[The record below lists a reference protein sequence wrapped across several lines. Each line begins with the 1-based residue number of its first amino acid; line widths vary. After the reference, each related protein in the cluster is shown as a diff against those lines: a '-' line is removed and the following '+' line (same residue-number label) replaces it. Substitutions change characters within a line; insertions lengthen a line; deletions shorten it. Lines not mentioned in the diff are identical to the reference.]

1 MKTWEGIAYIIIL
14 ILMLAVLI
22 SYKQDIK
29 IMQQRYNIVQE
40 EKEYLIKEN
49 NELNKK
55 LLEQDSRTN
64 NIDTNEV
71 SWRLEYE
78 GVIREL

>member
-14 ILMLAVLI
+14 ILILAVLI

-40 EKEYLIKEN
+40 EKQLMIIEN
-49 NELNKK
+49 NELREQ
-55 LLEQDSRTN
+55 LQRVLEEQDSRTN
-64 NIDTNEV
+64 NIDT
-71 SWRLEYE
+71 
-78 GVIREL
+78 RE

>member
-1 MKTWEGIAYIIIL
+1 MKTKEIITYIIFL
-14 ILMLAVLI
+14 IIILAVLI

-64 NIDTNEV
+64 NKDT
-71 SWRLEYE
+71 
-78 GVIREL
+78 RE

>member
-1 MKTWEGIAYIIIL
+1 MKTWERITYIIIL
-14 ILMLAVLI
+14 ILILAVLI

-64 NIDTNEV
+64 NIDT
-71 SWRLEYE
+71 
-78 GVIREL
+78 RE

>member
-14 ILMLAVLI
+14 ILILAVLI

-29 IMQQRYNIVQE
+29 IMQQRYNIVQK

-49 NELNKK
+49 NELKQK
-55 LLEQDSRTN
+55 LLEQDMKTN
-64 NIDTNEV
+64 NKDT
-71 SWRLEYE
+71 R
-78 GVIREL
+78 I

>member
-14 ILMLAVLI
+14 ILILAVLI

-64 NIDTNEV
+64 NIDT
-71 SWRLEYE
+71 
-78 GVIREL
+78 RE